1 MASPSAP
8 PAQYISPYPS
18 NTGDVIRPSEYEN
31 YGSIPS
37 SPVNPTH
44 SYSRS
49 AVPPPRNPH
58 IPYDFVDR
66 PINQPDMPLP
76 PPVPYTPDRL
86 RVRRQR
92 RGCCATYCT
101 WSCFV
106 FLMVL
111 VVLKL
116 SVTFAPKC
124 TYRSTYTSEKVSLK
138 GVEDLSIDISGIPSF
153 GSWITFKTTDQ
164 PYFQTTV
171 LSPSDDANVKWTVK
185 DGTAQLNIKV
195 DDIVF
200 TSCVAVQV
208 TVSLPKNLQSLK
220 INAID
225 TTVNFPDGPAYVK
238 DIDVRVKNTRLVS
251 KGNLSADRWYMR
263 TTNARIEGTFSADT
277 VDLGTSNG
285 EINVIVQNA
294 TYVTLASSNGRIS
307 GSIDSRDTASLTTK
321 NGAIS
326 LGMITAKYISL
337 VTSNAK
343 IEAAKV
349 DVEHQLDASSSNG
362 RINLSVWKAGKDT
375 VITSKTSNAQNSV
388 SLSNLYDAHFSIFTT
403 NSEAKVIAHEGDV
416 KYDVN
421 SKTEKEGDK
430 ITQGGS
436 VGKVDVSLETKNA
449 ACELSFR

>member
-1 MASPSAP
+1 
-8 PAQYISPYPS
+8 
-18 NTGDVIRPSEYEN
+18 
-31 YGSIPS
+31 
-37 SPVNPTH
+37 
-44 SYSRS
+44 
-49 AVPPPRNPH
+49 
-58 IPYDFVDR
+58 
-66 PINQPDMPLP
+66 MPLP

-86 RVRRQR
+86 RVRRQK

-106 FLMVL
+106 FLLFL

-138 GVEDLSIDISGIPSF
+138 GVEDLSIDVSGIPSF
-153 GSWITFKTTDQ
+153 GSWITFKTSNQ
-164 PYFQTTV
+164 PYFQTTI
-171 LSPSDDANVKWTVK
+171 LSPSDDANVRWTVK
-185 DGTAQLNIKV
+185 DGKAQLNIKV

-208 TVSLPKNLQSLK
+208 TVSLPNNLQSLK

-251 KGNLSADRWYMR
+251 KGNLSANRWYMR

-277 VDLGTSNG
+277 IDLGTSNA
-285 EINVIVQNA
+285 EINAIIQNA

-307 GSIDSRDTASLTTK
+307 GSIDSRDTASLTTT
-321 NGAIS
+321 NGGIN

-337 VTSNAK
+337 ITSNSK
-343 IEAAKV
+343 IEVAKA
-349 DVEHQLDASSSNG
+349 DVGNQLDASTSNA
-362 RINLSVWKAGKDT
+362 RINLSVWKAGKDA
-375 VITSKTSNAQNSV
+375 VITSKTSNAPNSV
-388 SLSNLYDAHFSIFTT
+388 SLVSRDAYLLCTVLYNQPYIPLIHCFFRQSNLYDAHFYLFTT
-403 NSEAKVIAHEGDV
+403 HSETKVIAREGEV
-416 KYDVN
+416 QYDLS

-430 ITQGGS
+430 LTQGGS
-436 VGKVDVSLETKNA
+436 VGKVDVSLKTTNA